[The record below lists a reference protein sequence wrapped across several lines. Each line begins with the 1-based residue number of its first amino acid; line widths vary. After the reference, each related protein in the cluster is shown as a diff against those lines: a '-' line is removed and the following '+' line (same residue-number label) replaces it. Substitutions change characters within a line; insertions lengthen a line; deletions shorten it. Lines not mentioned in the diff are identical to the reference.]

1 MHTHKHSISGVVTI
15 PQTCIYGTVLIFIS
29 LSIKGSLGNITYRKI
44 SFSPSNPNWILESS
58 YLKHGHLT
66 KYMLIKEVIL
76 RCVKCVN
83 LASHLR
89 ESF

>member
-1 MHTHKHSISGVVTI
+1 MHTQKHSISGVVTI
-15 PQTCIYGTVLIFIS
+15 PQTCIYGTLLIFIS

-66 KYMLIKEVIL
+66 KYTLIKEVIL